1 MILLI
6 FGLEYLYKYE
16 NDNICIEVKIDVMFI
31 LINGIDIVKF
41 DGINFIVK
49 SGDCVWVNEIV
60 VLLILDI
67 GNDNFLSLKFKYD
80 VKN

>member
-1 MILLI
+1 
-6 FGLEYLYKYE
+6 
-16 NDNICIEVKIDVMFI
+16 MFI